1 MCIKSRGSD
10 GCCVLSEPGDAW
22 RAGLVAVADGAGD
35 ELAILN
41 VAKGR
46 ARDPGGGP
54 GAPDAAPGRSHAECW
69 YVVGGGR
76 KSGSGSFM

>member
-1 MCIKSRGSD
+1 MLCLIRAGRR
-10 GCCVLSEPGDAW
+10 CAW